1 MSPDLLRSTNG
12 SPQPHRI
19 QLTVVPRQTSCACRR
34 CGAKR
39 TPHER
44 PSKTRPTSTR
54 PRTRR
59 TVDRTPATH
68 RALGIWQRE
77 AADRLG
83 FARVTG
89 QEVLCALIEHLLSD
103 PSFRPHHPQHPRP
116 EVTRELRTR
125 ASTDLLL
132 AVPSSMTL
140 PKLPRWMAWRVLA
153 SPSWQKRSVPVAAS
167 KEYAPSA
174 PHDEYITGTERCGE
188 KRKLA
193 RACGSDQHL
202 LGGAAGNR
210 TRRINQ
216 RELRKRG
223 I

>member
-1 MSPDLLRSTNG
+1 
-12 SPQPHRI
+12 
-19 QLTVVPRQTSCACRR
+19 
-34 CGAKR
+34 
-39 TPHER
+39 
-44 PSKTRPTSTR
+44 
-54 PRTRR
+54 
-59 TVDRTPATH
+59 VDRTPATH
-68 RALGIWQRE
+68 RALDIWQRE

-132 AVPSSMTL
+132 AVASSMTL
-140 PKLPRWMAWRVLA
+140 PKPPRWMAWRVLA

-193 RACGSDQHL
+193 RACGSDQYL